1 MENNLIDIIKLKELI
16 DKLNLFRDNKIK
28 NAIINYKEDTD
39 QVDIED
45 KCYRFSIDNVENTIE
60 IDKNIDMNQRTRSM
74 STSISQK
81 HVKVLPKNIFNIIFE
96 K

>member
-1 MENNLIDIIKLKELI
+1 MDNIENI
-16 DKLNLFRDNKIK
+16 
-28 NAIINYKEDTD
+28 
-39 QVDIED
+39 
-45 KCYRFSIDNVENTIE
+45 IE

-81 HVKVLPKNIFNIIFE
+81 HAKILPKNIFNIIFE